1 MKGWKTTLTAV
12 VAVSFGVATA
22 AFASAAGGHEA
33 AGLPW
38 KDFFLRLMNFAIMV
52 AILIKLLK
60 KPVANFFSSRRENIQ
75 RLLTELEEKKKE
87 MEAKAAEYQAKLAA
101 LDQETEQILAEY
113 IQEGEAEKQKII
125 EAAEK
130 EAHYIKEQARFAI
143 QQEIKAAKESLQEEI
158 AELSVNAAEDL
169 LKKSIRPEDQDRLID
184 EFITK
189 AVEAK

>member
-1 MKGWKTTLTAV
+1 MKGWKTTSAAL
-12 VAVSFGVATA
+12 VAVSLGVATA
-22 AFASAAGGHEA
+22 AFASAGGGQE

-75 RLLTELEEKKKE
+75 RLLTDLEEKKKE
-87 MEAKAAEYQAKLAA
+87 VEAKAAEYQAKLAA
-101 LDQETEQILAEY
+101 LDKETEQILAEY
-113 IQEGEAEKQKII
+113 IQEGETEKQKII
-125 EAAEK
+125 QAAEK
-130 EAHYIKEQARFAI
+130 QAQYIKEQARLAI

-158 AELSVNAAEDL
+158 AELSVSAAEDL
-169 LKKSIRPEDQDRLID
+169 LKKHIRPEDQDRLID

>member
-1 MKGWKTTLTAV
+1 MKGWKTTSAAL
-12 VAVSFGVATA
+12 VAVSLGVATA
-22 AFASAAGGHEA
+22 AFASAGGGHE

-38 KDFFLRLMNFAIMV
+38 KDFFLRLMNFAIML

-75 RLLTELEEKKKE
+75 RLLTDLEEKKKE
-87 MEAKAAEYQAKLAA
+87 VEAKAAEYQAKLAA
-101 LDQETEQILAEY
+101 LDKETEQILAEY
-113 IQEGEAEKQKII
+113 IQEGETEKQKII
-125 EAAEK
+125 QAAEK
-130 EAHYIKEQARFAI
+130 QAQYIKEQARLAI

-158 AELSVNAAEDL
+158 AELSVSAAEDL
-169 LKKSIRPEDQDRLID
+169 LKKHIRPEDQDRLID

>member
-1 MKGWKTTLTAV
+1 MKGWKATSAGIV
-12 VAVSFGVATA
+12 GVSLLAATA
-22 AFASAAGGHEA
+22 AYASGAGGHE

-52 AILIKLLK
+52 AILVKLLK

-87 MEAKAAEYQAKLAA
+87 AEAKASEYQAKLAV
-101 LDQETEQILAEY
+101 LDKETEKILAEY
-113 IQEGEAEKQKII
+113 IQEGEAERDKII
-125 EAAEK
+125 QAAEK
-130 EAHYIKEQARFAI
+130 QAQYIKEQARLAI

-158 AELSVNAAEDL
+158 AELSVSAAEDL
-169 LKKSIRPEDQDRLID
+169 LKKNIRPEDQDRLID